1 MNDTETKRGRSE
13 KEPPTP
19 MGRRLRDLR
28 KAKGWSQEKL
38 AEKSGISVKAIQNA
52 ERDTHDPSLFSV
64 ICIADALGCSLDYL
78 VLGKGNPA
86 KTQ

>member
-1 MNDTETKRGRSE
+1 MNDTETKRGRPE

-38 AEKSGISVKAIQNA
+38 AEKSGLSVKAIQTA

-78 VLGKGNPA
+78 VLGRGNPNKA
-86 KTQ
+86 Q

>member
-1 MNDTETKRGRSE
+1 MNDTENRVGRPT

-38 AEKSGISVKAIQNA
+38 AEKSGISIKAIQTA
-52 ERDTHDPSLFSV
+52 ERSTHDPSLFSV

-78 VLGKGNPA
+78 VLGKGTP
-86 KTQ
+86 

>member
-1 MNDTETKRGRSE
+1 MSNENKAGRPP

-38 AEKSGISVKAIQNA
+38 AEEAGLSVKAIQTT
-52 ERDTHDPSLFSV
+52 ERSTHDPSLFSV
-64 ICIADALGCSLDYL
+64 ICLADALGCSLDYL
-78 VLGKGNPA
+78 VMGRGTP
-86 KTQ
+86 